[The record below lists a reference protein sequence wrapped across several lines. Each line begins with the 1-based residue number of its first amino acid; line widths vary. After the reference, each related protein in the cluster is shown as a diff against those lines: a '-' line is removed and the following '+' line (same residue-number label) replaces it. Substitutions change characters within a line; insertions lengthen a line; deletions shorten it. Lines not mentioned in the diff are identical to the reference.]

1 MRGSG
6 AAVYAGRARQLQL
19 PFAEVVHL
27 GRARG
32 TNLAAAARRSRIA
45 MAEDGTAYIA
55 PEEYE
60 LPSFAGW
67 LAAQPEMRARLV
79 LATPEAIRTALEREE
94 ARRLDE
100 ARQLDEAVNGLAR
113 RHPQFSA
120 RQTATRAQVLAG
132 TGGML
137 VLGVGLLTAR
147 FETIGAI
154 NLLAAAL
161 FLAIAILRL
170 IAAAQIRGRVPTV
183 PVRRADEAELPI
195 YTVLAPLHGEAE
207 IAADLVRA
215 LLRLDWPRE
224 KLDVKIIT
232 EADDTKTLAAV
243 RRAVE
248 GTPFEVVVVPAGAP
262 QTKPRA
268 LAYALPLARGEF
280 VTVYDAEDRP
290 HPGQLRQAWAT
301 FQEGDSNLACV
312 QAALVIDNEE
322 EGWLPRLFAIEY
334 AALFDG
340 LLPALAEH
348 GMPVPLGGTSN
359 HFRGIR

>member
-1 MRGSG
+1 
-6 AAVYAGRARQLQL
+6 
-19 PFAEVVHL
+19 
-27 GRARG
+27 
-32 TNLAAAARRSRIA
+32 
-45 MAEDGTAYIA
+45 
-55 PEEYE
+55 
-60 LPSFAGW
+60 
-67 LAAQPEMRARLV
+67 
-79 LATPEAIRTALEREE
+79 
-94 ARRLDE
+94 
-100 ARQLDEAVNGLAR
+100 
-113 RHPQFSA
+113 
-120 RQTATRAQVLAG
+120 
-132 TGGML
+132 ML